1 MAAEETEPPATTDP
15 AATEHE
21 PAEAAPESSGDRA
34 APVPLLT
41 LRDGLPEITE
51 TEPQLA
57 DVVRRVADGSG
68 PVALDAERASGY
80 RYSPRAY
87 LIQLRREGSGTAL
100 IDPIAYPDL
109 ADLDTAFGGAEWIL
123 HAASQDIPCLREV
136 GLVPTRLF
144 DTELA
149 ARLLGYPRVGLA
161 TLVEVIM
168 GRSMR
173 KEHSA
178 VDWSKRPLPQPW
190 LEYAALDV
198 EVLLELREVLVA
210 ELEESGKSEWAA
222 QEFQHLIDHVP
233 PPRVDPW
240 RRTSGIHKA
249 KGRRALAAVRELW
262 TTRDE
267 IAQQRDTTPGR
278 LVPDSALII
287 AANAMPGTASAL
299 LETQG
304 FHGRGARRYADRWM
318 AALERARQLRDS
330 DLPPLAVRSDGPPAP
345 RVWAER
351 EPVAAARLATARELV
366 NDFAERRKVPVENLL
381 TPDYLRR
388 VLWKPP
394 SADRAEMETAVA
406 AELLGLGARTWQ
418 VEIMAPLLTRA
429 ILDPKPAARPTPVA
443 EAEPAAEAGAAEEP
457 TPS

>member
-1 MAAEETEPPATTDP
+1 MPAEETQPRPPTDP
-15 AATEHE
+15 TPADATEVTDDEAPAE
-21 PAEAAPESSGDRA
+21 PAKP
-34 APVPLLT
+34 PVPLLT
-41 LRDGLPEITE
+41 LRDGLPDITE
-51 TEPQLA
+51 TEAQLA
-57 DVVRRVADGSG
+57 AVIDRVAAGTG
-68 PVALDAERASGY
+68 PIALDAERASGY

-100 IDPIAYPDL
+100 VDPIAFDDL
-109 ADLDTAFGGAEWIL
+109 AGLGEAFGDAEWIL

-178 VDWSKRPLPQPW
+178 VDWSKRPLPSPW

-198 EVLLELREVLVA
+198 EVLLELREVIGA
-210 ELEESGKSEWAA
+210 ELIESGKEDWAA

-233 PPRVDPW
+233 PPRQDPW

-287 AANAMPGTASAL
+287 AANAMPATTAAL
-299 LETQG
+299 LDTPG
-304 FHGRGARRYADRWM
+304 FHGRGARRYSDRWV
-318 AALERARQLRDS
+318 AALERARQMRDS
-330 DLPPLAVRSDGPPAP
+330 DLPPLTVRSDGPPSP

-351 EPVAAARLATARELV
+351 DPVAAARLTTARELV
-366 NDFAERRKVPVENLL
+366 NAFAEQRKVPVENLL

-394 SADRAEMETAVA
+394 AADRADMEAAVS
-406 AELLGLGARTWQ
+406 AELASLGARTWQ
-418 VEIMAPLLTRA
+418 IEIMAPMLAQA
-429 ILDPKPAARPTPVA
+429 IVDPKPAAVPDAAPESPEATPTA
-443 EAEPAAEAGAAEEP
+443 
-457 TPS
+457 

>member
-1 MAAEETEPPATTDP
+1 MPARETEPQAPTDP
-15 AATEHE
+15 ESADTDETPVE
-21 PAEAAPESSGDRA
+21 EAPVEQPP
-34 APVPLLT
+34 PVPLLT
-41 LRDGLPEITE
+41 LRDGLPDITE
-51 TEPQLA
+51 THAQLA
-57 DVVRRVADGSG
+57 AVIERVTSG
-68 PVALDAERASGY
+68 TGPIALDAERASGY

-87 LIQLRREGSGTAL
+87 LIQLRREGAGTAL
-100 IDPIAYPDL
+100 VDPIAYDDL
-109 ADLDTAFGGAEWIL
+109 TGLGAAFGEAEWIL

-178 VDWSKRPLPQPW
+178 VDWSKRPLPAPW

-198 EVLLELREVLVA
+198 EVLLELREVIAGELV
-210 ELEESGKSEWAA
+210 ESGKDDWAA

-233 PPRVDPW
+233 APRQDPW

-267 IAQQRDTTPGR
+267 IAEQRDTTPGR

-287 AANAMPGTASAL
+287 AANSMPANTAAL
-299 LETQG
+299 LATLG
-304 FHGRGARRYADRWM
+304 FHGRGARRYADRWV
-318 AALERARQLRDS
+318 AALERARQMRDT
-330 DLPPLAVRSDGPPAP
+330 DLPALTVRSDGPPAP

-351 EPVAAARLATARELV
+351 DPAAAARLTTARELV
-366 NDFAERRKVPVENLL
+366 NAFAEERKVPVENLL
-381 TPDYLRR
+381 PPDYLRR

-394 SADRAEMETAVA
+394 AADGAEMETAVS
-406 AELLGLGARTWQ
+406 AELEELGARTWQ
-418 VEIMAPLLTRA
+418 IEIIAPMLAQA
-429 ILDPKPAARPTPVA
+429 IVDPKP
-443 EAEPAAEAGAAEEP
+443 PAPAPQVE
-457 TPS
+457 

>member
-1 MAAEETEPPATTDP
+1 MMAGTDPELPDVATTDQ
-15 AATEHE
+15 TETVE
-21 PAEAAPESSGDRA
+21 ETAP
-34 APVPLLT
+34 PPLLT
-41 LRDGLPEITE
+41 LRDGLPGITE

-57 DVVRRVADGSG
+57 EVVQRVAAGTG

-109 ADLDTAFGGAEWIL
+109 TSLDASFGDAEWIL
-123 HAASQDIPCLREV
+123 HAASQDLPCLREV
-136 GLVPTRLF
+136 GLRPSRLF

-198 EVLLELREVLVA
+198 EVLLELREVIGA
-210 ELEESGKSEWAA
+210 ELIESGKDGWAA
-222 QEFQHLIDHVP
+222 EEFQHLIDHVP
-233 PPRVDPW
+233 PPRQDPW

-262 TTRDE
+262 LTRDE
-267 IAQQRDTTPGR
+267 IAQRRDTTPGR

-287 AANAMPGTASAL
+287 AANTMPTNAAAL
-299 LETQG
+299 LDTPG
-304 FHGRGARRYADRWM
+304 FHGRGARRYADRWV
-318 AALERARQLRDS
+318 AALERARTLRDTE
-330 DLPPLAVRSDGPPAP
+330 LPPLTIRTEGPPAP

-351 EPVAAARLATARELV
+351 DPVAAARLATAREAV
-366 NDFAERRKVPVENLL
+366 SAFSEERQVPVENLL

-388 VLWKPP
+388 VLWRPP
-394 SADRAEMETAVA
+394 AVESAEMPGAVA
-406 AELLGLGARTWQ
+406 EELSRLGARSWQ
-418 VEIMAPLLTRA
+418 VGIMAPMLTAA
-429 ILDPKPAARPTPVA
+429 ILDPTPKS
-443 EAEPAAEAGAAEEP
+443 
-457 TPS
+457 PSQASESSERD

>member
-1 MAAEETEPPATTDP
+1 MAAEETERRHPTSPPPLQPQGDEDERAVTGETAEAPGDTP
-15 AATEHE
+15 ADE
-21 PAEAAPESSGDRA
+21 PAPA
-34 APVPLLT
+34 PLLT
-41 LRDGLPEITE
+41 LRDGLPAITE
-51 TEPQLA
+51 TPEQLA
-57 DVVRRVADGSG
+57 EVVTRVASGTG

-100 IDPIAYPDL
+100 IDPIAYDDL
-109 ADLDTAFGGAEWIL
+109 TDLNSAFGDAEWIL

-136 GLVPTRLF
+136 GLVPVRLF

-168 GRSMR
+168 GRRMR

-178 VDWSKRPLPQPW
+178 VDWSKRPLPAPW

-198 EVLLELREVLVA
+198 EVLLELREVIVA
-210 ELEESGKSEWAA
+210 ELEESGKTEWAA
-222 QEFQHLIDHVP
+222 QEFQHLIDYVP
-233 PPRVDPW
+233 PPRQDPW

-249 KGRRALAAVRELW
+249 KGRRSLAAVRELW
-262 TTRDE
+262 TTRDQ

-278 LVPDSALII
+278 LVPDSALIT
-287 AANAMPGTASAL
+287 AANAMPSSTAAL
-299 LETQG
+299 LDTQG
-304 FHGRGARRYADRWM
+304 FHGRGARRYADRWL
-318 AALERARQLRDS
+318 AAIDRARKLRDTE
-330 DLPPLAVRSDGPPAP
+330 LPPLTVRSDGPPAP

-351 EPVAAARLATARELV
+351 DPAAAARLATARELV
-366 NDFAERRKVPVENLL
+366 NAFAEEWKVPVENLL

-394 SADRAEMETAVA
+394 VADRSEMESAVA
-406 AELLGLGARTWQ
+406 EVLTTFGARRWQ
-418 VEIMAPLLTRA
+418 VEIMAPMLARA
-429 ILDPKPAARPTPVA
+429 IVDPKPASA
-443 EAEPAAEAGAAEEP
+443 
-457 TPS
+457 S

>member
-1 MAAEETEPPATTDP
+1 MAGTDP
-15 AATEHE
+15 DQPDVATPNQTETV
-21 PAEAAPESSGDRA
+21 EATAP
-34 APVPLLT
+34 PPPLLT

-51 TEPQLA
+51 TEAKLA
-57 DVVRRVADGSG
+57 EVVQRVAQGTG

-100 IDPIAYPDL
+100 VDPIAYDDL
-109 ADLDTAFGGAEWIL
+109 ASLDTSFGDAEWIL
-123 HAASQDIPCLREV
+123 HAASQDLPCLREV
-136 GLVPTRLF
+136 GLRPSRLF

-168 GRSMR
+168 GASMR

-198 EVLLELREVLVA
+198 EVLLELREVIGA
-210 ELEESGKSEWAA
+210 ELIESGKDGWAVE
-222 QEFQHLIDHVP
+222 EFQHLIDHVP
-233 PPRVDPW
+233 PPRQDPW

-249 KGRRALAAVRELW
+249 KGRRGLAAVRELW
-262 TTRDE
+262 LTRDE
-267 IAQQRDTTPGR
+267 IAQRRDTTPGR

-287 AANAMPGTASAL
+287 AANTMPTSTAAL
-299 LETQG
+299 LDTQG
-304 FHGRGARRYADRWM
+304 FHGRGARRYADRWV
-318 AALERARQLRDS
+318 AALERARTMRDT
-330 DLPPLAVRSDGPPAP
+330 DLPPLTIRTEGPPAP

-351 EPVAAARLATARELV
+351 DPAAAARLATAREAV
-366 NDFAERRKVPVENLL
+366 SAFAEQRQVPVENLL

-394 SADRAEMETAVA
+394 AVESAEMATAVA
-406 AELLGLGARTWQ
+406 EELSRLGARSWQ
-418 VEIMAPLLTRA
+418 VEIMAPMLTSA
-429 ILDPKPAARPTPVA
+429 ILDPTSKSV
-443 EAEPAAEAGAAEEP
+443 
-457 TPS
+457 S

>member
-1 MAAEETEPPATTDP
+1 MAEEPTELRATND
-15 AATEHE
+15 
-21 PAEAAPESSGDRA
+21 PESAEDSETLTVA
-34 APVPLLT
+34 EVAPIPLLT

-51 TEPQLA
+51 TQAQLA
-57 DVVRRVADGSG
+57 DVVRRVAAGSG
-68 PVALDAERASGY
+68 PIALDAERASGY

-100 IDPIAYPDL
+100 VDPISHTDL
-109 ADLDTAFGGAEWIL
+109 TSLHDAIGDAEWIL

-178 VDWSKRPLPQPW
+178 VDWSKRPLPKPW

-198 EVLLELREVLVA
+198 EVLLELREVIVA
-210 ELEESGKSEWAA
+210 ELEESGKTDWAA
-222 QEFQHLIDHVP
+222 QEFQHLINHVP
-233 PPRVDPW
+233 LPRQDPW

-262 TTRDE
+262 ATRDE

-278 LVPDSALII
+278 LVPDSSLII
-287 AANAMPGTASAL
+287 AANTMPMTTGDL
-299 LETQG
+299 LDTQG
-304 FHGRGARRYADRWM
+304 FHGRGARRYADRWL
-318 AALERARQLRDS
+318 AALETARQLRES
-330 DLPPLAVRSDGPPAP
+330 DLPPLTLRSDGPPAP

-351 EPVAAARLATARELV
+351 DPVAAARLNTARELV
-366 NDFAERRKVPVENLL
+366 NVFAEERKVPVENLL
-381 TPDYLRR
+381 TPDFLRR

-394 SADRAEMETAVA
+394 AVDRVEMEPAVV
-406 AELLGLGARTWQ
+406 AELSSLGARTWQ
-418 VEIMAPLLTRA
+418 IEIIAPMLTQA
-429 ILDPKPAARPTPVA
+429 ILEPKRTPAPDP
-443 EAEPAAEAGAAEEP
+443 
-457 TPS
+457 

>member
-1 MAAEETEPPATTDP
+1 MADETPETHPSDAPPPPD
-15 AATEHE
+15 
-21 PAEAAPESSGDRA
+21 DRA
-34 APVPLLT
+34 ADPEVGVEEAPPPAPLLI

-51 TEPQLA
+51 TDAQLA
-57 DVVRRVADGSG
+57 DVVERVASGSG

-80 RYSPRAY
+80 RYSQRAY
-87 LIQLRREGSGTAL
+87 LIQLRREGVGSAL
-100 IDPIAYPDL
+100 IDPIAYDDL
-109 ADLDTAFGGAEWIL
+109 TSLQRALGDTEWIL

-136 GLVPTRLF
+136 GLVPARLF

-168 GRSMR
+168 GRAMR

-178 VDWSKRPLPQPW
+178 VDWSKRPLPKPW

-198 EVLLELREVLVA
+198 EVLVELRDVIA
-210 ELEESGKSEWAA
+210 AGLEESGKVEWAR

-233 PPRVDPW
+233 PPRQDPW
-240 RRTSGIHKA
+240 RRTSGIHKV

-278 LVPDSALII
+278 LVPDSALI
-287 AANAMPGTASAL
+287 AAASAMPTSTAAL
-299 LETQG
+299 RATPAFLG
-304 FHGRGARRYADRWM
+304 GCARRYADRRL
-318 AALERARQLRDS
+318 AAWDGARTLRDTE
-330 DLPPLAVRSDGPPAP
+330 LPALTVRSDAPPAP
-345 RVWAER
+345 RVWVDR
-351 EPVAAARLATARELV
+351 DPVAAARLVTARETV
-366 NDFAERRKVPVENLL
+366 NEFAEQRQVPVENLL

-394 SADRAEMETAVA
+394 EVERAEMESAVA
-406 AELLGLGARTWQ
+406 AELERLGARPWQ
-418 VEIMAPLLTRA
+418 VEITAPMLAAA
-429 ILDPKPAARPTPVA
+429 ILDPRTPRA
-443 EAEPAAEAGAAEEP
+443 EA
-457 TPS
+457 

>member
-1 MAAEETEPPATTDP
+1 MAEETNESDPSAAPPPSDDAAVEEDTAPPA
-15 AATEHE
+15 
-21 PAEAAPESSGDRA
+21 
-34 APVPLLT
+34 PLLT

-51 TEPQLA
+51 TETQLV
-57 DVVRRVADGSG
+57 DVVSKVAAGSG

-80 RYSPRAY
+80 RYSQRAY
-87 LIQLRREGSGTAL
+87 LIQLRREGVGTAL
-100 IDPIAYPDL
+100 IDPIACPDL
-109 ADLDTAFGGAEWIL
+109 TSLQQALGDTEWIL

-168 GRSMR
+168 GRAMR

-198 EVLLELREVLVA
+198 EVLVELRDVIA
-210 ELEESGKSEWAA
+210 AGLEEQGKVEWAR

-233 PPRVDPW
+233 PPRQDPW
-240 RRTSGIHKA
+240 RRTSGIHKV
-249 KGRRALAAVRELW
+249 KGRRALAAVQELW

-267 IAQQRDTTPGR
+267 VAQQRDTTPGR
-278 LVPDSALII
+278 LVPDSALI
-287 AANAMPGTASAL
+287 AAATAMPTTTAAL
-299 LETQG
+299 LNTPG
-304 FHGRGARRYADRWM
+304 FHGRGARRYADRWL
-318 AALERARQLRDS
+318 AAIERARTLRDT
-330 DLPPLAVRSDGPPAP
+330 DLPALTVRSDGPPAP
-345 RVWAER
+345 RVWIDR
-351 EPVAAARLATARELV
+351 DPVAAARLVTAREAV
-366 NDFAERRKVPVENLL
+366 NEFAEQRHVPVENLL

-394 SADRAEMETAVA
+394 EVDSAEMESAVG
-406 AELLGLGARTWQ
+406 AELERLGARPWQ
-418 VEIMAPLLTRA
+418 VEITAPILAAA
-429 ILDPKPAARPTPVA
+429 IVDPKMPRPK
-443 EAEPAAEAGAAEEP
+443 EPSPE
-457 TPS
+457 S

>member
-1 MAAEETEPPATTDP
+1 MAEDHTEPRQPTAEPSEDHEDP
-15 AATEHE
+15 VEE
-21 PAEAAPESSGDRA
+21 A

-41 LRDGLPEITE
+41 LRDGLPALTE
-51 TEPQLA
+51 TRPQLA
-57 DVVRRVADGSG
+57 DVVARVAAGTG

-80 RYSPRAY
+80 RYSSRAY
-87 LIQLRREGSGTAL
+87 LIQLRREGSGSAL
-100 IDPIAYPDL
+100 IDPIAFDDL
-109 ADLDTAFGGAEWIL
+109 TSLDAAIDGAEWIL

-136 GLVPTRLF
+136 GLVPVRLF

-178 VDWSKRPLPQPW
+178 VDWSKRPLPAPW

-198 EVLLELREVLVA
+198 EVLLELRDVIA
-210 ELEESGKSEWAA
+210 GELEESGKADWAA

-233 PPRVDPW
+233 PPRQDPW

-278 LVPDSALII
+278 LVPDSSLII
-287 AANAMPGTASAL
+287 AANTMPTTISAL
-299 LETQG
+299 LETPG
-304 FHGRGARRYADRWM
+304 FHGRGARRYADRWI
-318 AALERARQLRDS
+318 AALERARQLRDTE
-330 DLPPLAVRSDGPPAP
+330 LPPLTIRTDGPPAP

-351 EPVAAARLATARELV
+351 DPVAAARLSTARELV
-366 NDFAERRKVPVENLL
+366 NAFAEERSVPVENLL

-394 SADRAEMETAVA
+394 VAERSEMETAVA
-406 AELLGLGARTWQ
+406 AELSGFGARAWQ
-418 VEIMAPLLTRA
+418 IEIMAPMVTQA
-429 ILDPKPAARPTPVA
+429 ILDPRPAAAPA
-443 EAEPAAEAGAAEEP
+443 PAAEAAD
-457 TPS
+457 PS

>member
-1 MAAEETEPPATTDP
+1 MAEEPTEPRATTDP
-15 AATEHE
+15 QSAEDSET
-21 PAEAAPESSGDRA
+21 PAVEAAAEEV

-51 TEPQLA
+51 TRAQLA
-57 DVVRRVADGSG
+57 EVVRRVASG
-68 PVALDAERASGY
+68 TGPIALDAERASGY

-87 LIQLRREGSGTAL
+87 LIQLRRQGSGTAL
-100 IDPIAYPDL
+100 VDPITY
-109 ADLDTAFGGAEWIL
+109 ADLTSLHDAIGDAEWIL

-178 VDWSKRPLPQPW
+178 VDWSKRPLPKPW

-198 EVLLELREVLVA
+198 EVLLELREVIVA
-210 ELEESGKSEWAA
+210 ELEESGKTDWAE
-222 QEFQHLIDHVP
+222 QEFRHLINHVP
-233 PPRVDPW
+233 PPRQDPW

-278 LVPDSALII
+278 LVPDSSLII
-287 AANAMPGTASAL
+287 AANTMPTTTGDL
-299 LETQG
+299 LDTQG
-304 FHGRGARRYADRWM
+304 FHGRGARRYADRWL
-318 AALERARQLRDS
+318 AALDTARRLRDS
-330 DLPPLAVRSDGPPAP
+330 DLPPLTVRSDGPPAP

-351 EPVAAARLATARELV
+351 DPVAAARLSTARELV
-366 NDFAERRKVPVENLL
+366 NVFAEERTVPVENLL

-394 SADRAEMETAVA
+394 SADRAEMEPAVA
-406 AELLGLGARTWQ
+406 AELQALGARTWQ
-418 VEIMAPLLTRA
+418 IEIMAPMLTQA
-429 ILDPKPAARPTPVA
+429 ILDPKRAAPDA
-443 EAEPAAEAGAAEEP
+443 
-457 TPS
+457 

>member
-1 MAAEETEPPATTDP
+1 MAEENTEPSPLNNQQPAEPSETPTGD
-15 AATEHE
+15 AATAPP
-21 PAEAAPESSGDRA
+21 PA
-34 APVPLLT
+34 PLLT

-51 TEPQLA
+51 TAAQLA
-57 DVVRRVADGSG
+57 DVVARVGRGTG
-68 PVALDAERASGY
+68 PIALDAERASGY

-87 LIQLRREGSGTAL
+87 LIQVRREGSGTAL
-100 IDPIAYPDL
+100 IDPTAYGSL
-109 ADLDTAFGGAEWIL
+109 FLLDEALGGEEWIL

-178 VDWSKRPLPQPW
+178 VDWSKRPLPKPW

-198 EVLLELREVLVA
+198 EVLIELRDVIA
-210 ELEESGKSEWAA
+210 AGLEESGKAEWAA

-233 PPRVDPW
+233 PPRQDPW

-287 AANAMPGTASAL
+287 AANSMPTNTSAL
-299 LETQG
+299 LDTQG
-304 FHGRGARRYADRWM
+304 FHGRGARRYADRWV
-318 AALERARQLRDS
+318 AALDRTRKLRDNE
-330 DLPPLAVRSDGPPAP
+330 LPPLAVRSDGPPAP

-351 EPVAAARLATARELV
+351 DPVAAARLTTARELV
-366 NDFAERRKVPVENLL
+366 NAFAKQRQVPVENLL

-394 SADRAEMETAVA
+394 AADHADMESALG
-406 AELLGLGARTWQ
+406 AELASLGARVWQ
-418 VEIMAPLLTRA
+418 IEIMAPMIAEA
-429 ILDPKPAARPTPVA
+429 IIDPKPAKT
-443 EAEPAAEAGAAEEP
+443 
-457 TPS
+457 S

>member
-1 MAAEETEPPATTDP
+1 MAAGNIEPP
-15 AATEHE
+15 E
-21 PAEAAPESSGDRA
+21 PDEISTPEDASAEQEAEAPEAPE
-34 APVPLLT
+34 APPAPLLT
-41 LRDGLPEITE
+41 LRDGLPEIIE
-51 TEPQLA
+51 TESQLA
-57 DVVRRVADGSG
+57 DVVARVSAGTG
-68 PVALDAERASGY
+68 PIALDAERASGY
-80 RYSPRAY
+80 RYSQRAY

-100 IDPIAYPDL
+100 IDPIAHESMRP
-109 ADLDTAFGGAEWIL
+109 LDEAIGDTEWIL
-123 HAASQDIPCLREV
+123 HAASQDLPCLREI
-136 GLVPTRLF
+136 GMVPTRLF

-168 GRSMR
+168 GARMR

-178 VDWSKRPLPQPW
+178 VDWSKRPLPRPW

-198 EVLLELREVLVA
+198 EVLVELRDVIAA
-210 ELEESGKSEWAA
+210 ELVESGKDDWAA

-278 LVPDSALII
+278 LIPDASMII
-287 AANAMPGTASAL
+287 AANALPTTVPSL
-299 LETQG
+299 LETPG
-304 FHGRGARRYADRWM
+304 FHGRGARRYADRWL
-318 AALERARQLRDS
+318 AALETARSLRDS
-330 DLPPLAVRSDGPPAP
+330 ELPPLTIRSDGPPAP

-351 EPVAAARLATARELV
+351 DAVAAARLLAARELV
-366 NDFAERRKVPVENLL
+366 TQFAEQRKVPVENLL

-394 SADRAEMETAVA
+394 SADAADMESAVV
-406 AELLGLGARTWQ
+406 AELQALGARRWQ
-418 VEIMAPLLTRA
+418 IEIMAPMITRA
-429 ILDPKPAARPTPVA
+429 ILESAPPR
-443 EAEPAAEAGAAEEP
+443 
-457 TPS
+457 S

>member
-1 MAAEETEPPATTDP
+1 MPAEETPASPPHRQGP
-15 AATEHE
+15 AADPDATGSEQVDE
-21 PAEAAPESSGDRA
+21 ETVEQP

-41 LRDGLPEITE
+41 LRDGLPEITDSE
-51 TEPQLA
+51 GRLA
-57 DVVRRVADGSG
+57 EVVARVASGTG

-100 IDPIAYPDL
+100 VDPIAYDDL
-109 ADLDTAFGGAEWIL
+109 AGLNSAFGDAEWIL

-136 GLVPTRLF
+136 GLVPARLF

-161 TLVEVIM
+161 TLVEVIL

-178 VDWSKRPLPQPW
+178 VDWSIRPLPGPW

-198 EVLLELREVLVA
+198 EVLLELREVIAA
-210 ELEESGKSEWAA
+210 ELLESGKDDWAA

-233 PPRVDPW
+233 PPRQDPW

-278 LVPDSALII
+278 LVPDSAMII
-287 AANAMPGTASAL
+287 AANTMPTTAAAL
-299 LETQG
+299 LDTQG
-304 FHGRGARRYADRWM
+304 FHGRGARRYADRWL
-318 AALERARQLRDS
+318 AALDRARIMPDS
-330 DLPPLAVRSDGPPAP
+330 DLPPLTVRSDGPPAV

-351 EPVAAARLATARELV
+351 DEVAAARLVRARELV
-366 NDFAERRKVPVENLL
+366 TGFSEEHSVPVENLL
-381 TPDYLRR
+381 TPDFMRR

-394 SADRAEMETAVA
+394 AADSAEMESAVGA
-406 AELLGLGARTWQ
+406 DLADLGARRWQ
-418 VEIMAPLLTRA
+418 VEIMAPLLARA
-429 ILDPKPAARPTPVA
+429 IVDPHPVA
-443 EAEPAAEAGAAEEP
+443 TAPPPPAAE
-457 TPS
+457 TR

>member
-1 MAAEETEPPATTDP
+1 MAKADAAGPHEHVLSPGQHRHHRRRHGRHRRHRTVATEEQAPPA
-15 AATEHE
+15 
-21 PAEAAPESSGDRA
+21 
-34 APVPLLT
+34 PLLT

-57 DVVRRVADGSG
+57 DVVRRVASG
-68 PVALDAERASGY
+68 TGPIALDAERASGF

-100 IDPIAYPDL
+100 VDPIAYDDL
-109 ADLDTAFGGAEWIL
+109 TALNESFGDAEWIL
-123 HAASQDIPCLREV
+123 HAASQDLPCLREI
-136 GLVPTRLF
+136 GLHPRSLF

-178 VDWSKRPLPQPW
+178 ADWSKRPLPQPW

-198 EVLLELREVLVA
+198 EVLLELRDVIASELV
-210 ELEESGKSEWAA
+210 ESGKDEWAR

-233 PPRVDPW
+233 PPRTDPW

-262 TTRDE
+262 TARDE
-267 IAQQRDTTPGR
+267 IAQQRDTTAGR

-287 AANAMPGTASAL
+287 AANAMPTSTVAL
-299 LETQG
+299 LDTQG
-304 FHGRGARRYADRWM
+304 FHGRGARRYADRWL
-318 AALERARQLRDS
+318 AAIETARTMRDT
-330 DLPPLAVRSDGPPAP
+330 DLPPLTVRSDGPPAP

-351 EPVAAARLATARELV
+351 DPVAAARLSRARTLV
-366 NDFAERRKVPVENLL
+366 SEFADDRQVPIENLL

-394 SADRAEMETAVA
+394 VAEEGETRDAVA
-406 AELLGLGARTWQ
+406 AELRRLGAREWQ
-418 VEIMAPLLTRA
+418 IDITAPLL
-429 ILDPKPAARPTPVA
+429 A
-443 EAEPAAEAGAAEEP
+443 EAIERPGDLPE
-457 TPS
+457 S

>member
-1 MAAEETEPPATTDP
+1 MAQESSERSPSTEPQIEPPIENQIEAPPEPESDEP
-15 AATEHE
+15 AAP
-21 PAEAAPESSGDRA
+21 PA
-34 APVPLLT
+34 PLLT

-51 TEPQLA
+51 TEAQLREVL
-57 DVVRRVADGSG
+57 DRVASG
-68 PVALDAERASGY
+68 TGPIALDAERASGY

-100 IDPIAYPDL
+100 VDPIMFDEL
-109 ADLDTAFGGAEWIL
+109 TALHDAIGDAEWIL

-168 GRSMR
+168 GRAMR

-198 EVLLELREVLVA
+198 EVLLELREVIVA
-210 ELEESGKSEWAA
+210 DLEASGKSEWAA

-233 PPRVDPW
+233 PPRQDPW

-278 LVPDSALII
+278 LIPDSALIA
-287 AANAMPGTASAL
+287 AANAMPTTTAAL
-299 LETQG
+299 LDTPG
-304 FHGRGARRYADRWM
+304 FHGRAARRYADRWL
-318 AALERARQLRDS
+318 AAVERARKLRDTE
-330 DLPPLAVRSDGPPAP
+330 LPPLTVRSDGPPAP
-345 RVWAER
+345 RVWVER
-351 EPVAAARLATARELV
+351 DPVAAARLATARELV
-366 NDFAERRKVPVENLL
+366 GGFADARQVPVENLL

-394 SADRAEMETAVA
+394 SADAADMEAAVA
-406 AELLGLGARTWQ
+406 AELASLGARVWQ
-418 VEIMAPLLTRA
+418 IEITAPLLAEA
-429 ILDPKPAARPTPVA
+429 ITNPKPAKAPKA
-443 EAEPAAEAGAAEEP
+443 D
-457 TPS
+457 

>member
-1 MAAEETEPPATTDP
+1 MPEEPTEAHADE
-15 AATEHE
+15 A
-21 PAEAAPESSGDRA
+21 PAEQP

-51 TEPQLA
+51 TESQLA
-57 DVVRRVADGSG
+57 DVVHRVAAGSG
-68 PVALDAERASGY
+68 PIALDAERASGY

-100 IDPIAYPDL
+100 IDPTVYEDL
-109 ADLDTAFGGAEWIL
+109 SALDKAIDGVEWIL

-178 VDWSKRPLPQPW
+178 VDWSKRPLPRPW

-198 EVLLELREVLVA
+198 EVLLELREVIVA
-210 ELEESGKSEWAA
+210 ELEESGKSDWAA

-233 PPRVDPW
+233 APRQDPW

-249 KGRRALAAVRELW
+249 KSRRALAAVREL
-262 TTRDE
+262 
-267 IAQQRDTTPGR
+267 
-278 LVPDSALII
+278 
-287 AANAMPGTASAL
+287 
-299 LETQG
+299 
-304 FHGRGARRYADRWM
+304 
-318 AALERARQLRDS
+318 
-330 DLPPLAVRSDGPPAP
+330 
-345 RVWAER
+345 
-351 EPVAAARLATARELV
+351 
-366 NDFAERRKVPVENLL
+366 
-381 TPDYLRR
+381 
-388 VLWKPP
+388 
-394 SADRAEMETAVA
+394 
-406 AELLGLGARTWQ
+406 
-418 VEIMAPLLTRA
+418 
-429 ILDPKPAARPTPVA
+429 
-443 EAEPAAEAGAAEEP
+443 
-457 TPS
+457 

>member
-1 MAAEETEPPATTDP
+1 MAHEAAGPSKSPESAQSPQSPGPEAQVEDTAQDAPAP
-15 AATEHE
+15 E
-21 PAEAAPESSGDRA
+21 PA
-34 APVPLLT
+34 PLLR

-51 TEPQLA
+51 TPAQLA
-57 DVVRRVADGSG
+57 DVVDRVAAGTG

-80 RYSPRAY
+80 RYSQRAY

-100 IDPIAYPDL
+100 IDPTPLPDL
-109 ADLDTAFGGAEWIL
+109 GTLQQAFGDAEWIL

-161 TLVEVIM
+161 TLVEVIL
-168 GRSMR
+168 GRAMR

-178 VDWSKRPLPQPW
+178 VDWSKRPLPRPW

-198 EVLLELREVLVA
+198 EVLVELRDVIAA
-210 ELEESGKSEWAA
+210 ELEESDKVEWAR
-222 QEFQHLIDHVP
+222 QEFENLLDFDP
-233 PPRVDPW
+233 PPRTDPW

-249 KGRRALAAVRELW
+249 KGRRALAVVRELW

-278 LVPDSALII
+278 LVPDSALIA
-287 AANAMPGTASAL
+287 AANAMPTTTSAL
-299 LETQG
+299 LDTAG
-304 FHGRGARRYADRWM
+304 FHGRGARRYADRWI
-318 AALERARQLRDS
+318 AAIERARRLRDT
-330 DLPPLAVRSDGPPAP
+330 DLPPLTVRSDGPPAP

-351 EPVAAARLATARELV
+351 DPVAAARLATAREEV
-366 NDFAERRKVPVENLL
+366 NRFAEQRHLPVENLL
-381 TPDYLRR
+381 TPDFLRR

-394 SADRAEMETAVA
+394 QADRSEMEQAVA
-406 AELLGLGARTWQ
+406 AELERLGARRWQ
-418 VEIMAPLLTRA
+418 VEITAPMLAAA
-429 ILDPKPAARPTPVA
+429 ILDPRHPAKPTP
-443 EAEPAAEAGAAEEP
+443 
-457 TPS
+457 